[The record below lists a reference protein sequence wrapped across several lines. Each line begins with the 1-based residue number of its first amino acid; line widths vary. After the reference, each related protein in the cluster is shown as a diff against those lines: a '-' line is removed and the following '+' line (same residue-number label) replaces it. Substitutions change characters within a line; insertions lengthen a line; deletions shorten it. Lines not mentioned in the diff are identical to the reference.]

1 MKTVIEDA
9 TVGKIVYE
17 ESFWTGGKKLYV
29 NGEELVKVSKKS
41 FQTKDGQI
49 WNIAGNYLRGAV
61 LEKGEQKIRLTPAV
75 KWYEVVLSVLPFA
88 LILIWGNSAALVSIV
103 PVVGGALGGLIS
115 GIIAVLN
122 LLIVKGVKPIWLK
135 ILISIGMLA
144 AAFLLCFLIGSMI
157 VNALTQ

>member
-1 MKTVIEDA
+1 MVRDRPFRSA
-9 TVGKIVYE
+9 VCPDPDLGK
-17 ESFWTGGKKLYV
+17 
-29 NGEELVKVSKKS
+29 
-41 FQTKDGQI
+41 Q
-49 WNIAGNYLRGAV
+49 RGS
-61 LEKGEQKIRLTPAV
+61 R
-75 KWYEVVLSVLPFA
+75 
-88 LILIWGNSAALVSIV
+88 ILSIV

>member
-1 MKTVIEDA
+1 MTDRRLYCILFTIFTFA
-9 TVGKIVYE
+9 GGLYE
-17 ESFWTGGKKLYV
+17 
-29 NGEELVKVSKKS
+29 NR
-41 FQTKDGQI
+41 D
-49 WNIAGNYLRGAV
+49 R
-61 LEKGEQKIRLTPAV
+61 RCDR
-75 KWYEVVLSVLPFA
+75 SVLPFA

>member
-49 WNIAGNYLRGAV
+49 WNIAGNYLRGASW
-61 LEKGEQKIRLTPAV
+61 KRASK
-75 KWYEVVLSVLPFA
+75 K
-88 LILIWGNSAALVSIV
+88 SA
-103 PVVGGALGGLIS
+103 
-115 GIIAVLN
+115 
-122 LLIVKGVKPIWLK
+122 
-135 ILISIGMLA
+135 
-144 AAFLLCFLIGSMI
+144 
-157 VNALTQ
+157 

>member
-1 MKTVIEDA
+1 M
-9 TVGKIVYE
+9 
-17 ESFWTGGKKLYV
+17 
-29 NGEELVKVSKKS
+29 
-41 FQTKDGQI
+41 
-49 WNIAGNYLRGAV
+49 
-61 LEKGEQKIRLTPAV
+61 
-75 KWYEVVLSVLPFA
+75 KWYEIVLSVLPVA

-157 VNALTQ
+157 VNVLTQ

>member
-1 MKTVIEDA
+1 M
-9 TVGKIVYE
+9 
-17 ESFWTGGKKLYV
+17 
-29 NGEELVKVSKKS
+29 
-41 FQTKDGQI
+41 
-49 WNIAGNYLRGAV
+49 
-61 LEKGEQKIRLTPAV
+61 
-75 KWYEVVLSVLPFA
+75 KWYEIVLSVLPFA
-88 LILIWGNSAALVSIV
+88 LILICGNSAALVSIV

>member
-9 TVGKIVYE
+9 AVGKIVYE

-29 NGEELVKVSKKS
+29 NGEELVKVSKKC

-75 KWYEVVLSVLPFA
+75 KWYEIVLSVLPFA

-144 AAFLLCFLIGSMI
+144 VAFLLCFLIGSMI